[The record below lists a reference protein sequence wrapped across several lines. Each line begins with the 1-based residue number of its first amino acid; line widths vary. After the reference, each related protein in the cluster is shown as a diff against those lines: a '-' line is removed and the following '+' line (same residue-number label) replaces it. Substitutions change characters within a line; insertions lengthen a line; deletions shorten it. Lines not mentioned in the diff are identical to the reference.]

1 MGLLRNRSQGRE
13 KPAGVNRRPHLS
25 SFGSQVRNGG
35 MVVVGYQLN
44 QNLMVPALIAKPNQK
59 RAGPPPAHTA
69 SKAASAHPLRWGR
82 FFLWAVIGL
91 IMGPIWQRKTRRA

>member
-44 QNLMVPALIAKPNQK
+44 QNLMVPADCKAKSEAC
-59 RAGPPPAHTA
+59 RAAPGTHC
-69 SKAASAHPLRWGR
+69 K
-82 FFLWAVIGL
+82 
-91 IMGPIWQRKTRRA
+91 